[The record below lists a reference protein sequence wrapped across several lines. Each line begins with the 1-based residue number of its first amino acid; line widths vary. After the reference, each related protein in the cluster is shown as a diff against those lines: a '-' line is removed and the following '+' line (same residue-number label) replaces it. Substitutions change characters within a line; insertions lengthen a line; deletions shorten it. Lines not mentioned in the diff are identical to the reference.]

1 MTKHAQRLTRLAH
14 FQLLISGLITVG
26 IIIFV
31 AWPAY
36 AGIVDGQNRL
46 NELAGTIEQ
55 TDIELNVERDTYRD
69 LKESYALQAENNQGA
84 IGKILPT
91 DVMQTEIV
99 RIIEAYAN
107 SIKDARNPV
116 LLKTINFG
124 KVIAKKDVDYVTLP
138 FKLTINTSK
147 ENLHKILRQFE
158 RSGSFIKPDENIT
171 LRLLDTRDI
180 NIQISNLTDLRRF
193 AGEEQG
199 SIDVDI
205 SMYAYALPEIKT
217 VK

>member
-14 FQLLISGLITVG
+14 FQLLISGLIVLG
-26 IIIFV
+26 IITFV
-31 AWPAY
+31 VWPAY
-36 AGIVDGQNRL
+36 TGITDGRSRL
-46 NELAGTIEQ
+46 TELASSIEDADAKLD
-55 TDIELNVERDTYRD
+55 TERDTYRD
-69 LKESYALQAENNQGA
+69 LKESYALQAANNQEA
-84 IGKILPT
+84 ISNILPT

-99 RIIEAYAN
+99 RIIEAYTN
-107 SIKDARNPV
+107 SIEDTRNPV

-124 KVIAKKDVDYVTLP
+124 KAIAKKDTDYITLP
-138 FKLTINTSK
+138 FKVTLNTSK

-180 NIQISNLTDLRRF
+180 NIQISNLAELRRF

-199 SIDVDI
+199 SIDVDV
-205 SMYAYALPEIKT
+205 SMNAYALPDTQAAK
-217 VK
+217 